1 MSQQSE
7 PSPTALDAA
16 LRGVT
21 AVSRRGFLA
30 FGGLL
35 AVGCA
40 TQPTRT
46 SKLPDPIWRDPG
58 KAATSTAGPVVI
70 KRNTDLSFVM
80 DRELWCRGECVP
92 AKMNPMLP
100 PKYITVHHDGMSPF
114 LSTDQS
120 SSSARVEMIR
130 CGHRSKD
137 KDKGFG
143 DIGYHYVVDRGGRVW
158 EGREIKWQG
167 AHVKNQNEGNI
178 GVCCLGNFDE
188 QSPSDAQLDACRQ
201 ILSCLMGKYGIPVGR
216 VKTHQEWYDN
226 HTACPGRSLQREM
239 VVMRQKTLAYLPIV
253 GNDDF
258 IAV

>member
-1 MSQQSE
+1 MSQQPETSQN
-7 PSPTALDAA
+7 ALDAA

-46 SKLPDPIWRDPG
+46 TKLPDPIWRDPG
-58 KAATSTAGPVVI
+58 KVATSTAGAVVI
-70 KRNTDLSFVM
+70 KRNTDFKFVM

-92 AKMNPMLP
+92 ALMNPMLP

-130 CGHRSKD
+130 NGHRSK
-137 KDKGFG
+137 GWG

-167 AHVKNQNEGNI
+167 AHVKNENEGNI
-178 GVCCLGNFDE
+178 GICCMGNFDE
-188 QSPSDAQLDACRQ
+188 QSPSDAQLQACQRMVE
-201 ILSCLMGKYGIPVGR
+201 CLMGKYRIPVSR
-216 VKTHQEWYDN
+216 VKTHQEWASA

-239 VVMRQKTLAYLPIV
+239 VVMRQKTLAYLPIP

>member
-1 MSQQSE
+1 MTQQPE
-7 PSPTALDAA
+7 PSMHPLDAA

-58 KAATSTAGPVVI
+58 KAPTPAVCPPVI
-70 KRNTDLSFVM
+70 KRNTEFKFVM

-92 AKMNPMLP
+92 ALMNPMLP

-130 CGHRSKD
+130 NGHRSK
-137 KDKGFG
+137 GWG

-167 AHVKNQNEGNI
+167 AHVKNENEGNI
-178 GVCCLGNFDE
+178 GICCMGNFDE
-188 QSPSDAQLDACRQ
+188 QSPSDAQLQACQRMVE
-201 ILSCLMGKYGIPVGR
+201 CLMAKYRIPVSR
-216 VKTHQEWYDN
+216 VKTHQEWASA

-239 VVMRQKTLAYLPIV
+239 VVMRQKTLAYLPIP

-258 IAV
+258 IGA

>member
-1 MSQQSE
+1 MQQRPESGNA
-7 PSPTALDAA
+7 ALDAA
-16 LRGVT
+16 VRGVT
-21 AVSRRGFLA
+21 ALSRRGFLA
-30 FGGLL
+30 LGGLL

-40 TQPTRT
+40 TQGTRR
-46 SKLPDPIWRDPG
+46 SKLPEPIWREPMKPTMD
-58 KAATSTAGPVVI
+58 AASAAVPTHSDEFT
-70 KRNTDLSFVM
+70 FVL
-80 DRELWCRGECVP
+80 DRQLWCRDACVP
-92 AKMNPMLP
+92 ALMNPMLP
-100 PKYITVHHDGMSPF
+100 PKYITVHHDGKDPM

-120 SSSARVEMIR
+120 TSAARIEMAYKKAR
-130 CGHRSKD
+130 AMGW
-137 KDKGFG
+137 G
-143 DIGYHYVVDRGGRVW
+143 DIGYHYMVDRGGRVW

-201 ILSCLMGKYGIPVGR
+201 ILSCLMGTYGIPVGR

-239 VVMRQKTLAYLPIV
+239 VVMRQKTLAYLSIP